1 MANNILESTW
11 NSTRTELATEIRE
24 LGDQF
29 RPKLREGW
37 INYLAA
43 GEGQSLRQRPDTVR
57 AKRIIIGD
65 DEQFLPGTWNTGL
78 RLGRPFGM
86 KF

>member
-43 GEGQSLRQRPDTVR
+43 VEGQSLRQRPDTVR

-65 DEQFLPGTWNTGL
+65 DE
-78 RLGRPFGM
+78 
-86 KF
+86 

>member
-1 MANNILESTW
+1 MLTHIIVGGMGVYI
-11 NSTRTELATEIRE
+11 TRTELATEIRE

-65 DEQFLPGTWNTGL
+65 DE
-78 RLGRPFGM
+78 
-86 KF
+86 

>member
-1 MANNILESTW
+1 MANKILESTW
-11 NSTRTELATEIRE
+11 NSTGKELATGIRE

-43 GEGQSLRQRPDTVR
+43 AGEGQSLRQRPYTGP

-65 DEQFLPGTWNTGL
+65 NE
-78 RLGRPFGM
+78 
-86 KF
+86 